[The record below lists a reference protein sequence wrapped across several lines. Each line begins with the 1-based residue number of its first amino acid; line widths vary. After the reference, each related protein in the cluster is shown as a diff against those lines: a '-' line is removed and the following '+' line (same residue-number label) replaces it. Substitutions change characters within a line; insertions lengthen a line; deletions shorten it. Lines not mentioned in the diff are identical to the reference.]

1 MNEIDSKSEE
11 NYFKCNIHRKEI
23 SQVLSFPPPT
33 PFNRLNTQILVILI
47 NLNVFVLISF
57 TTGFFFKAF
66 KTILF
71 VVLVPSPSRDQVGL
85 KLWGSIDII
94 ASVFFIPVITPV
106 VPLAHTQLRGL
117 CFLEAMFL
125 RN

>member
-1 MNEIDSKSEE
+1 MQYPQKGNKSSL
-11 NYFKCNIHRKEI
+11 K
-23 SQVLSFPPPT
+23 LSPPT
-33 PFNRLNTQILVILI
+33 SFNRLSTQILVILT

-57 TTGFFFKAF
+57 TKGFFFFKAF

-85 KLWGSIDII
+85 KLWGSIDLI